1 MTVLSHPVGE
11 YARVHPEI
19 RALGADVVALSVDS
33 PARSAALRAQLALPF
48 PILSD
53 SAREA
58 VRAWDLYNAKERGG
72 IAIPAVFVI
81 GPDRRVR
88 WRSIDRTAQRV
99 SAAAGVLAFL
109 RGAEPAGGRRI
120 VLPRLCDF
128 ARAVANTIG
137 RGARTPHE

>member
-1 MTVLSHPVGE
+1 LAE
-11 YARVHPEI
+11 YARAHDEI
-19 RALGADVVALSVDS
+19 RALGADVVALSVDA
-33 PARSAALRAQLALPF
+33 PERSEALRAQLALPF

-53 SAREA
+53 SAREV

-81 GPDRRVR
+81 GSDRRVR

-99 SAAAGVLAFL
+99 STAGVLGFL
-109 RGAEPAGGRRI
+109 RGEPAVAARRV
-120 VLPRLCDF
+120 VLPRLRDF
-128 ARAVANTIG
+128 ARAVANTLR